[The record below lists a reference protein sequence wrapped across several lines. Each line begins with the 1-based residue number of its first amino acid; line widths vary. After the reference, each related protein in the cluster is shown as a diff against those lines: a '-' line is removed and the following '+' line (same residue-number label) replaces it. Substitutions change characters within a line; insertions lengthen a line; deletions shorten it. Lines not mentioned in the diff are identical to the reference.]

1 MTSSED
7 RWVYPAD
14 GADPRDADRARTEA
28 DAPDRDAERQ
38 VTHDQDVERDQGLS
52 SDKPGVDVSER
63 EVAADAAGGA
73 DGAGGRESSTPG
85 TT

>member
-14 GADPRDADRARTEA
+14 GADPRDLDRARAEA

-38 VTHDQDVERDQGLS
+38 VTHDQEVERDQGLS
-52 SDKPGVDVSER
+52 SDRPGVDVSER
-63 EVAADAAGGA
+63 EVAAEAPGGA
-73 DGAGGRESSTPG
+73 DGADQRETSGPG

>member
-14 GADPRDADRARTEA
+14 GEDPRETDRAQQE
-28 DAPDRDAERQ
+28 
-38 VTHDQDVERDQGLS
+38 
-52 SDKPGVDVSER
+52 
-63 EVAADAAGGA
+63 GGQ
-73 DGAGGRESSTPG
+73 P